1 MLRPPGLLFRHGP
14 RAEAPRLLDRA
25 LCRVADGPPERALPH
40 DLEVVEQVGELGRH
54 LLAINHGDRGAQVP
68 LPGAGMEL
76 LTGLLV
82 EGVLEVPAGA
92 VRVVH
97 L

>member
-1 MLRPPGLLFRHGP
+1 M
-14 RAEAPRLLDRA
+14 
-25 LCRVADGPPERALPH
+25 
-40 DLEVVEQVGELGRH
+40 EQVGELGRH